1 MPDEKTS
8 IRDDS
13 GLISALAELS
23 VLDDFAE
30 EPSASADPP
39 LQEPQEGPVELPPVE
54 MTEPVDVEISLPQK
68 VIAEEEQEEPVPIRE
83 SLEELSSLKSED
95 GSELGFIRLEDQK
108 TRSPLVLI
116 MAGVCLIGAGFF
128 VGQIFS
134 SEGTDSGTEPTSVK
148 NRDADDAE
156 DAGEDDGEAAE
167 ADVRSDADVS
177 GQITWQRGPGREP
190 DSDALI
196 LLLPS
201 QRVGSVKLHARSIK
215 RAVTHQDFKTVL
227 AGLVSV
233 GAYAVRA
240 DEQGRF
246 AVSPLLGPNIQV
258 VVVSRHYQRDEDLEI
273 PRETEKLL
281 AQYFDS
287 TAHICGQLAI
297 RQLNFEA
304 GKPIDV
310 QFGSE

>member
-1 MPDEKTS
+1 
-8 IRDDS
+8 
-13 GLISALAELS
+13 
-23 VLDDFAE
+23 E

-68 VIAEEEQEEPVPIRE
+68 VIAEEEQEKPVPIRE

-95 GSELGFIRLEDQK
+95 GSELGSIRLEDQK

-148 NRDADDAE
+148 NRDAD

-287 TAHICGQLAI
+287 TAHICGQLAV
-297 RQLNFEA
+297 R
-304 GKPIDV
+304 
-310 QFGSE
+310 